1 MSPFA
6 LVVDKHAMERFQLR
20 GIIRQK
26 IRRTIIQGELI
37 DFQQNGRKSRRLRFG
52 SRTLEVIY
60 VDMKLGYAVVTAYW
74 IGEFP

>member
-20 GIIRQK
+20 GITRQK

-37 DFQQNGRKSRRLRFG
+37 DFQQNGRKTRRLRFG

-60 VDMKLGYAVVTAYW
+60 VDLKLGYAAVTAYW